1 MFREERKV
9 GKEFYVTPDGLKKL
23 EDELEYLKTTKRAEV
38 KERLKIARSY
48 GDLSENSEYEAAKDE
63 QGMIESRIIMLEN
76 QLRNA
81 VLIREEDRVQGVV
94 TLGST
99 VTIQEVPD
107 GEEETYT
114 IVGPAEA
121 DPLEGRISNES
132 PIGQALLGKQSGEKV
147 NVPAPSGE
155 IQFKIISVS

>member
-1 MFREERKV
+1 MA
-9 GKEFYVTPDGLKKL
+9 KEFYVTPDGLKKL
-23 EDELEYLKTTKRAEV
+23 EEELEYLKTTKRAEV

-63 QGMIESRIIMLEN
+63 QGMVESRIVLLES

-81 VLIREEDRVQGVV
+81 VLIRDEDRVQGLV

-99 VTIQEVPD
+99 VTIQEIPD

-132 PIGQALLGKQSGEKV
+132 PIGQSLLGKSSGDTIS
-147 NVPAPSGE
+147 VPAPGGE
-155 IQFKIISVS
+155 LQFKIVKVS